1 MDSDDTLKPEVSE
14 PAGQQLKRAREQ
26 KGLSISSVAEAQHL
40 RPAVIQAIEDCDYEQ
55 VGTELF
61 LKGYVRTYARQVD
74 LDPDAVIAT
83 LDVELEP
90 LRQQKVEAEELNP
103 LVDIE
108 RRKRQKRRMGKFL
121 LFVLVVAVAV
131 FFGLRYLDQTPAP
144 SDSEE
149 TSAADSLSETD
160 NGAGSPEATDVAD
173 GTDEGDASGDPG
185 SPEPAPSQEFGEP
198 AEDSAPDTSSGAI
211 DTEPAGAEPAV
222 EELVASD
229 SGEVNAPAGQQD
241 IPLVD
246 DFERGQASA
255 DRAEEQ
261 LAQGDE
267 VDEIRVPVVTS
278 STEPA
283 FEESAQPG
291 AAASSARLQMT
302 FRDEC
307 WVQVTDSAGNRLVG
321 SLQRDGDQ
329 IDVSG
334 RLPIDVVVG
343 AVDAVES
350 IRFDGEP
357 VDMSGFRVVN
367 NRAEFTLDI

>member
-1 MDSDDTLKPEVSE
+1 MDSDDTLKQEVSE

-74 LDPDAVIAT
+74 LDPDAVIAK

-108 RRKRQKRRMGKFL
+108 RRKRQKRRIGKFL
-121 LFVLVVAVAV
+121 LFILVIAIAV
-131 FFGLRYLDQTPAP
+131 FFGLRYLDQATAP
-144 SDSEE
+144 SESEG
-149 TSAADSLSETD
+149 TGTADTLSETD
-160 NGAGSPEATDVAD
+160 NGSGSQEAVDVAD
-173 GTDEGDASGDPG
+173 GTDDGDASG
-185 SPEPAPSQEFGEP
+185 EPASPDTAAPQEFEEP
-198 AEDSAPDTSSGAI
+198 AEGSAPDVGSGAVE
-211 DTEPAGAEPAV
+211 TEPAAEPTG
-222 EELVASD
+222 EELVAGD
-229 SGEVNAPAGQQD
+229 SGEASAPAGQQD

-246 DFERGQASA
+246 EVERGQADT
-255 DRAEEQ
+255 DRVEGRP
-261 LAQGDE
+261 AQDDDIDE
-267 VDEIRVPVVTS
+267 TRVPVVIS

-291 AAASSARLQMT
+291 AAASNARLQMT
-302 FRDEC
+302 FSDEC

-334 RLPIDVVVG
+334 RLPIEVVVG

-357 VDMSGFRVVN
+357 VDMSDFRVVN